1 MSYIFLF
8 TSYPTS
14 DVRVNFFHSKHM
26 FRVID
31 TITSR
36 WSSRWRG
43 IDKTSTIFTMF
54 WHFLQCQDKSNRLCS
69 ISGHSGQNIFGNQFF
84 RFFNRL
90 LVPSKPQY
98 LLNNFP
104 KILKI
109 KTSFW
114 NDIWIGYFLINST
127 FKLKQPHMLFSPWR
141 NRKKNIY
148 LCADNF
154 SESFFNFSQVFDV
167 HGLYER
173 FTDEYFGVR
182 ILRCY
187 LKCNRMK

>member
-1 MSYIFLF
+1 MATRWTIRHGLILLWFKDLMKVTENCNFSVSFIESLIRVASNHVLYI
-8 TSYPTS
+8 TVYIIPNR

-109 KTSFW
+109 KTSFC

-127 FKLKQPHMLFSPWR
+127 FKLKQPHMLFSP
-141 NRKKNIY
+141 
-148 LCADNF
+148 
-154 SESFFNFSQVFDV
+154 
-167 HGLYER
+167 
-173 FTDEYFGVR
+173 
-182 ILRCY
+182 
-187 LKCNRMK
+187 